1 MSANIELVTSHQGTP
16 HITTDQVKDLIA
28 GLSGDITGIKVFSN
42 LDDAFSFD
50 VMDAVTVRIKT
61 GQGLAGGFHFQ
72 LLDPFDWV
80 LDPGV
85 VGYSRID
92 SLYLVIY
99 EDPMTLVQSAD
110 FVYQVGDLYQNGTAG
125 NPPAPPTGTNIKQ
138 EFEFMRAESSD
149 GAIVQVVGNFHSYL
163 SNQDLETSVSDLVVQ
178 LEQDVGGTVAQVQQN
193 TDDLG
198 GVKFGIDQNGVRGYY
213 KEGANVITPF
223 RNPTGNAA
231 QSDVLVGKT
240 FSSASQENV
249 AGTMPNNGAVNQNL
263 SPNGSYTIPRGFHN
277 GNGKVNALANSQTYT
292 FPSGSNGDTRDMGVG
307 NLNRYVNA
315 ANVRAY
321 GRSEEST
328 HTIKCQIIGATNQ
341 GFTLEIMLD
350 GQYVFAPINAS
361 GQIGEMGYQGS
372 GIYYCD
378 LSGQATAYT
387 SYNGGIRG

>member
-1 MSANIELVTSHQGTP
+1 
-16 HITTDQVKDLIA
+16 
-28 GLSGDITGIKVFSN
+28 
-42 LDDAFSFD
+42 
-50 VMDAVTVRIKT
+50 
-61 GQGLAGGFHFQ
+61 
-72 LLDPFDWV
+72 
-80 LDPGV
+80 
-85 VGYSRID
+85 
-92 SLYLVIY
+92 
-99 EDPMTLVQSAD
+99 
-110 FVYQVGDLYQNGTAG
+110 
-125 NPPAPPTGTNIKQ
+125 
-138 EFEFMRAESSD
+138 
-149 GAIVQVVGNFHSYL
+149 
-163 SNQDLETSVSDLVVQ
+163 
-178 LEQDVGGTVAQVQQN
+178 
-193 TDDLG
+193 
-198 GVKFGIDQNGVRGYY
+198 
-213 KEGANVITPF
+213 
-223 RNPTGNAA
+223 
-231 QSDVLVGKT
+231 
-240 FSSASQENV
+240 
-249 AGTMPNNGAVNQNL
+249 MPNNGAVNQNL

-361 GQIGEMGYQGS
+361 GQIGEQGYQGS